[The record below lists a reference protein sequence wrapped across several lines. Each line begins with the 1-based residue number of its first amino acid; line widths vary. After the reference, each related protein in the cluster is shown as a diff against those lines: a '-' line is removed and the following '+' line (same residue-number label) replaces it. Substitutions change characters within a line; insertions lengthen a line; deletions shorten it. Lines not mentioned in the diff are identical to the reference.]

1 MSLFAELK
9 RRNVF
14 RVALGYVVLAWIVLQ
29 VGETLAP
36 ALRLPEWVNS
46 LLAFFLIL
54 GFPLAMF
61 FAWAFELTPD
71 GLKLEKNVERD
82 ASITPMTGRKLD
94 RIVIAL
100 LVVALGYFVWQS
112 QRLAVQE
119 PGTGAVVAEE
129 VRGTSMQ
136 QSIAVLPFI
145 NMSSD
150 AEQEYFSDGLSEELL
165 NLLAKIPEL
174 RVSSRTSAFSF
185 KGKDFKIAD
194 VGRELNVDHV
204 LEGSVRKSGN
214 KVRITAQLIRVDTDT
229 HMWSETWDRTLNDI
243 FAIQDEIAAAVVAEL
258 KVRLL
263 GELPQTVATDPETY
277 SLFLQ
282 TRHTINQRTFESLA
296 RGETLIKR
304 ALEIDPDYVPGWVLL
319 AFIYS
324 YQGDIGQK
332 LPNEAFPL
340 ARAAVERALELDP
353 GFGRAHALL
362 ADIMVSY
369 DRDYLGA
376 KREIKFALTSDPNDM
391 HTLYQASVIETIT
404 GNPEEGLR
412 LSLAAIARDPLYGP
426 NYSMLTFTYNS
437 MGRFDEGLSI
447 ARKNVELNPNANGSN
462 YYLSGTLVHAGKAEE
477 ALLVIENETLD
488 GFKLTGRAIAN
499 FVAGNK
505 AESDAAL
512 AALYANESG
521 GWDYQVAI
529 VHAVR
534 GEADEAFV
542 ALEKAYELRDTGIQ
556 LVLGDQMLNNI
567 RDDLRFDAFVEK
579 MGIRLHNP

>member
-340 ARAAVERALELDP
+340 ARAAVERALQLDP

>member
-94 RIVIAL
+94 RIAIAL

-340 ARAAVERALELDP
+340 ARAAVERALQLDP

>member
-94 RIVIAL
+94 RIAIAL

-214 KVRITAQLIRVDTDT
+214 KVRITAQLIRVNTDT

>member
-94 RIVIAL
+94 RIAIAL

-304 ALEIDPDYVPGWVLL
+304 ALEIDLDYVPGWVLL

>member
-304 ALEIDPDYVPGWVLL
+304 ALEIDLDYVPGWVLL

-340 ARAAVERALELDP
+340 ARAAVERALQLDP

>member
-94 RIVIAL
+94 RIAIAL

-304 ALEIDPDYVPGWVLL
+304 ALEIDLDYVPGWVLL

-340 ARAAVERALELDP
+340 ARAAVERALQLDP